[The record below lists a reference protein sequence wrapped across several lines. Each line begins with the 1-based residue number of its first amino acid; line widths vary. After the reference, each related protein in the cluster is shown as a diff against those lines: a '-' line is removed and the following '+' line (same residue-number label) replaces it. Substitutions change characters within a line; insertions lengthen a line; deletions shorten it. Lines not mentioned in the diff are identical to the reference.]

1 MFFGLSLPVAI
12 FADESILILLVHF
25 MLLRYFKQKIAYS
38 KSLTKAI
45 FYRSHQHSVI
55 HTQLIDNNTLPTII
69 TLVAYSNIHYARI
82 YGLLQNVVNI
92 FRKGFTL
99 IHFYR
104 SKTMKHN

>member
-45 FYRSHQHSVI
+45 FYRSINI
-55 HTQLIDNNTLPTII
+55 HTQLIDNNTHYTLPIQ
-69 TLVAYSNIHYARI
+69 S
-82 YGLLQNVVNI
+82 
-92 FRKGFTL
+92 
-99 IHFYR
+99 
-104 SKTMKHN
+104 